1 MSQNMSFSQMA
12 RRHSTKMQVVHEL
25 RYMLNPIPFKVPNG
39 FFFFLKLDSMILKFI
54 WKISRNSNFFKKE

>member
-39 FFFFLKLDSMILKFI
+39 FFFFPEARQHDSEIHLENKQ
-54 WKISRNSNFFKKE
+54 K